1 MANLRRQ
8 GVRGATLLP
17 GEPYNR
23 DARRRFPQLPERH
36 QGLDVVYGD
45 PKRPGDPVPSPF
57 AATVKRVGYDPKGY
71 GNYVVLDVGG
81 REVVA
86 GHLQEVKVKPGDRV
100 RPGDLLGLEGQTGAA
115 TGPHVHWEIRQD
127 GKPVTDPREFFRLW
141 YELMRP
147 RQDRDGGSR
156 EKEKRGD
163 LPGRQE
169 VVVRVEGLDRI
180 RVEGVSGPQA
190 DRIRQGIELILSGA
204 VPENH
209 RGS

>member
-1 MANLRRQ
+1 
-8 GVRGATLLP
+8 VI
-17 GEPYNR
+17 
-23 DARRRFPQLPERH
+23 
-36 QGLDVVYGD
+36 YGD
-45 PKRPGDPVPSPF
+45 PQRAGDPVPSPF

-71 GNYVVLDVGG
+71 GNYVVLDVRG
-81 REVVA
+81 REVIA
-86 GHLQEVKVKPGDRV
+86 GHLQEVRVKPGDKV

-115 TGPHVHWEIRQD
+115 TGPHVHWEIRQG
-127 GKPVTDPREFFRLW
+127 GKPVTDQKEFFRLW

-147 RQDRDGGSR
+147 RQDQDGGK

-190 DRIRQGIELILSGA
+190 DRIRQGIELILSGV

>member
-1 MANLRRQ
+1 VGQ
-8 GVRGATLLP
+8 PYGA
-17 GEPYNR
+17 
-23 DARRRFPQLPERH
+23 DVRRRFPQLPERH

-57 AATVKRVGYDPKGY
+57 AATVKQVGHDPKGY

-81 REVVA
+81 REVIA
-86 GHLQEVKVKPGDRV
+86 GHLQEVKVKPGDKV

-115 TGPHVHWEIRQD
+115 TGPHTHWEIRQG
-127 GKPVTDPREFFRLW
+127 GKPVTDQKEFFRLW

-147 RQDRDGGSR
+147 RQDQDGGK
-156 EKEKRGD
+156 EKDKRGD
-163 LPGRQE
+163 LPGKQE